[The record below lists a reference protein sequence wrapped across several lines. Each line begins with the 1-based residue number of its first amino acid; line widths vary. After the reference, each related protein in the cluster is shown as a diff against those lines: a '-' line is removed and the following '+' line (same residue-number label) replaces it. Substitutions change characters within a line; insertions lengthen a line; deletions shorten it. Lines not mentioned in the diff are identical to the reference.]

1 LIALPYAWVH
11 VRTALHQRAEEVAR
25 TSLRRWVSYYFRHL
39 TDPRHAAEAKILGLG
54 SLFTERFDA
63 TLRASRRSE
72 RMLQRR
78 RVLMAFVLALAAAP
92 ICYWVLYQLVGRTS
106 GGALTV
112 GDVLVAGGGILRVS
126 GLIDEIA
133 ASLAGGLTQAFHVGD
148 LRRCLAVEPRQLQ
161 TGRLAPRGL
170 RGEIVLED
178 VVFTYPRSSEPA
190 LRGISCRIGAG
201 ETVALVGP
209 NGAGKTTLTML
220 VARLLEPT
228 AGRILVDGRDARE
241 YRLSEFYAHVAVVFQ
256 HPGRYEGS
264 LAENIAYGDWEALRE
279 DPVRIR
285 ELAKL
290 AKLEELAEEMP
301 MGYDTHLGHRFG
313 HRELSGG
320 QWQRIAIARAFAR
333 DAAIIIL
340 DEPAAHLDARAE
352 FELFAQLRTLARGR
366 TTLLVSHRLASVS
379 VADRILVLD
388 RGRLV
393 EVGTHEELLARKGPY
408 AALYEL
414 HRRRV

>member
-1 LIALPYAWVH
+1 M
-11 VRTALHQRAEEVAR
+11 T
-25 TSLRRWVSYYFRHL
+25 YYFRHL

-54 SLFTERFDA
+54 SLFTDRFDA
-63 TLRASRRSE
+63 TLRASRRAE
-72 RMLQRR
+72 RTLQRR

-92 ICYWVLYQLVGRTS
+92 ICYWILYQLLGRTF

-133 ASLAGGLTQAFHVGD
+133 ASLSGGLTQAFHLGD
-148 LRRCLAVEPRQLQ
+148 LRRCLAVEPRQMQ
-161 TGRLAPRGL
+161 AARVAPRGL

-178 VVFTYPRSSEPA
+178 VVFTYPRSRQPA
-190 LRGISCRIGAG
+190 LRGISCRIDAG

-209 NGAGKTTLTML
+209 NGAGKTTLTMV
-220 VARLLEPT
+220 VARLLEP
-228 AGRILVDGRDARE
+228 ASGRILVDGRDARE
-241 YRLSEFYAHVAVVFQ
+241 YKLSEFYQHVAVVFQ

-279 DPVRIR
+279 DHVRIR

-290 AKLEELAEEMP
+290 ARLDELAEDLP
-301 MGYDTHLGHRFG
+301 MGYETHLGHRFG

-388 RGRLV
+388 RGCLV

-408 AALYEL
+408 AKLYEL